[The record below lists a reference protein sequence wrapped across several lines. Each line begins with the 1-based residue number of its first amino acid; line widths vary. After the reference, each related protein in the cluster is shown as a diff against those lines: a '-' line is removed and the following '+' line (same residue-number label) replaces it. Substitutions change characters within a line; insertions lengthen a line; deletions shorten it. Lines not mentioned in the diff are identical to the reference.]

1 MSLLVRRTAVVASL
15 MAIAI
20 VAVGC
25 VVETEPN
32 DTQADADANNLHL
45 IYNSNPDQ
53 GPPDLGTAGNGDV
66 DQWVFFNN
74 GASAQLFLTANTRA
88 TGCLAF
94 EVEYC
99 DVTSPSWSACADAHR
114 VSVAPIDVVACDQ
127 QGPYGTLFTLE
138 AGHFARVLVRGTL
151 TGLNTAVPY
160 SFSLGPR

>member
-15 MAIAI
+15 VAIAI

-66 DQWVFFNN
+66 DQ
-74 GASAQLFLTANTRA
+74 
-88 TGCLAF
+88 
-94 EVEYC
+94 
-99 DVTSPSWSACADAHR
+99 
-114 VSVAPIDVVACDQ
+114 
-127 QGPYGTLFTLE
+127 
-138 AGHFARVLVRGTL
+138 
-151 TGLNTAVPY
+151 
-160 SFSLGPR
+160 

>member
-1 MSLLVRRTAVVASL
+1 MSLLMRRTAVVASL
-15 MAIAI
+15 LAIAI

-32 DTQADADANNLHL
+32 DTEAEADAHL
-45 IYNSNPDQ
+45 QFIYNSNPDQ

-127 QGPYGTLFTLE
+127 QGATGTLFTLD
-138 AGHFARVLVRGTL
+138 AGHFARGLVRGTL
-151 TGLNTAVPY
+151 TGLNMAVPY